1 MSITTTVT
9 KPKPKPKPTKAQT
22 LASSLSKLSTSS
34 RSVPSDK
41 DFHFFNNF
49 KYFKNPIC
57 EIFNK
62 STSMLYTIND
72 NAQVWRQQEG
82 PPKAVAAFL
91 EADMDDA
98 YDWERRVSESGR
110 GG

>member
-1 MSITTTVT
+1 MINEHHHHRDEA
-9 KPKPKPKPTKAQT
+9 KAKANKAQT
-22 LASSLSKLSTSS
+22 LASSLSKLSASS
-34 RSVPSDK
+34 RGVPSGK

-49 KYFKNPIC
+49 DDFKNPIC

-62 STSMLYTIND
+62 STSMLHTIND

-82 PPKAVAAFL
+82 PPKVVAAFL
-91 EADMDDA
+91 ETDMDDA

>member
-1 MSITTTVT
+1 MMNEHHHHRDEAD
-9 KPKPKPKPTKAQT
+9 KAQT
-22 LASSLSKLSTSS
+22 LASSLSKLSASS
-34 RSVPSDK
+34 HGVPSGK

-49 KYFKNPIC
+49 DDFKNPIR
-57 EIFNK
+57 EISNK
-62 STSMLYTIND
+62 STSMLHTIND

-82 PPKAVAAFL
+82 PPKAAAAFP
-91 EADMDDA
+91 EVDMADD